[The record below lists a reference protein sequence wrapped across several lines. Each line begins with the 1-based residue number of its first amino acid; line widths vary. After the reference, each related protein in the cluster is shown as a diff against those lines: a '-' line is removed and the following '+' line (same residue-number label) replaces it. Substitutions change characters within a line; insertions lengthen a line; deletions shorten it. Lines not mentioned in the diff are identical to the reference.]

1 MIVNQRIDNALDWMN
16 KYDIHVSDK
25 VFQKYVDFTTKN
37 IQLVESIVDR
47 INKMGY
53 VLTCDIPM
61 YFTTNLSDL
70 ENIKLPDI
78 TIYKTPVNVS
88 YSRTHVYNIGSEGV
102 VDRYNIIFGES
113 SNPTID
119 AGSHDELDAIDF
131 INLIEKG
138 GLVTEHGII
147 GINKTMFEEY
157 LKKF

>member
-70 ENIKLPDI
+70 ENIKLPKI

-88 YSRTHVYNIGSEGV
+88 YSRTHVYNIGIEGI
-102 VDRYNIIFGES
+102 VDRYSIILVSQVTPLLMLG
-113 SNPTID
+113 
-119 AGSHDELDAIDF
+119 AVM
-131 INLIEKG
+131 NLMLLI
-138 GLVTEHGII
+138 LSI
-147 GINKTMFEEY
+147 
-157 LKKF
+157 